1 MEPLFSY
8 TKQQF
13 LSSTQFTG
21 AHKDILNALLED
33 CKSYTTEQVK
43 EIVET
48 YLERVVQ

>member
-1 MEPLFSY
+1 MEPFSY

-13 LSSTQFTG
+13 LNSTQFSA

-33 CKSYTTEQVK
+33 GESYTTEQVK
-43 EIVET
+43 ELIKT